1 VEDETIENNSLRYP
15 SMRNSPRGEFLGAAR
30 LIIAGALGFGALA
43 PMAHAAEAKASSDTV
58 RLVEHF
64 LGVPTIELPPEGV
77 PEFLEIDAKTL
88 PKKLRTPYQAKKEEL
103 LALKKIVDGKKK
115 GTVRRQGMDPIGKCE
130 FENTDETGMAMYSMA
145 GYGSISEEE
154 EGHLIKKTGCTE
166 CELADEFSLKLLS
179 VKSKV
184 KGKKPKAVYLLH
196 GKDPLWVFVDLYR
209 QGSEA
214 PQGTNFFGVSSNP
227 KCR

>member
-1 VEDETIENNSLRYP
+1 MTNTIL
-15 SMRNSPRGEFLGAAR
+15 AAR
-30 LIIAGALGFGALA
+30 PPRRAAVAAVVVAAGLFA
-43 PMAHAAEAKASSDTV
+43 MAGKVHAAEAKASSDTV

-77 PEFLEIDAKTL
+77 PEFLEVDAKTL

-115 GTVRRQGMDPIGKCE
+115 GTVRRQGVEPIGKCG
-130 FENTDETGMAMYSMA
+130 FENTDEAGLGIYSLA
-145 GYGSISEEE
+145 GYGPITEEE
-154 EGHLIKKTGCTE
+154 EAYLMKKTGCTE
-166 CELADEFSLKLLS
+166 CELADEFSLKLMS

-184 KGKKPKAVYLLH
+184 KGRKPRTVYLLH
-196 GKDPLWVFVDLYR
+196 AKDPLQVFVGLYR
-209 QGSEA
+209 QGAEA
-214 PQGTNFFGVSSNP
+214 PEGTNFFGVSPNP

>member
-1 VEDETIENNSLRYP
+1 MNKTTEAFLWAGLFFYGAVP
-15 SMRNSPRGEFLGAAR
+15 SG
-30 LIIAGALGFGALA
+30 
-43 PMAHAAEAKASSDTV
+43 AAEAKASSDTV

-115 GTVRRQGMDPIGKCE
+115 GTVRRQGVEPIGKCD
-130 FENTDETGMAMYSMA
+130 FENTDEAGLGMYSLA
-145 GYGSISEEE
+145 GYGPITEEE
-154 EGHLIKKTGCTE
+154 EAYLMKKTGCTE
-166 CELADEFSLKLLS
+166 CELADEFSLKLMS

-184 KGKKPKAVYLLH
+184 KGKKPRTVYLLH
-196 GKDPLWVFVDLYR
+196 GKDPLQVFVGLYR
-209 QGSEA
+209 QGAEA
-214 PQGTNFFGVSSNP
+214 PEGTNFFGVSPNP